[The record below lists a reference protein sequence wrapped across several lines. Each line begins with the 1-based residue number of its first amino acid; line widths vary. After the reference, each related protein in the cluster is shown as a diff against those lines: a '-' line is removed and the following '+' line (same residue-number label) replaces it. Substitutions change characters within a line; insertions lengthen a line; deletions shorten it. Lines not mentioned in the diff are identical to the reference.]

1 MRTPRSIAAAVVPLA
16 LLVAACGDDGGD
28 DTAAETPDETTT
40 SQPAIEE
47 HNDADVA
54 FAQMMIP
61 HHGQAIEMAA
71 LAPDRAESPQIR
83 DLAARIQGAQDPEIE
98 LMTGWLEEWG
108 EDVPAVGGGHSMDDG
123 TGSTGPMGG
132 EPMGDDP
139 MAEGMM
145 DEAAMTG
152 LEAAS
157 GAAFDRMF
165 AEMMIQHHQGA
176 VDMANAEIEN
186 GQFPEAIALA
196 EAIVEAQEAEISEMQ
211 AFLAQAP

>member
-1 MRTPRSIAAAVVPLA
+1 MPTRRSIAAAVVPLA

-28 DTAAETPDETTT
+28 GGDAAETPDETTT
-40 SQPAIEE
+40 SQATEG

-71 LAPDRAESPQIR
+71 LAPDRAEAAEIH
-83 DLAARIQGAQDPEIE
+83 DLAERIQGAQDPEIQQ
-98 LMTGWLEEWG
+98 MTGWLEEWG
-108 EDVPAVGGGHSMDDG
+108 EEVPAADSGHSMEG
-123 TGSTGPMGG
+123 GAGSTGPMA
-132 EPMGDDP
+132 DDP

-145 DEAAMTG
+145 DDAAMTA

-165 AEMMIQHHQGA
+165 AEMMILHHQGA
-176 VDMANAEIEN
+176 VEMANEEVEN
-186 GQFPEAIALA
+186 GQFADAIALA
-196 EAIVEAQEAEISEMQ
+196 EAIVAAQETEIAEME